1 MTYLAQKDTQTW
13 RKLHGFKNILAW
25 QRADDLAA
33 LVYEATARFGAGN
46 YRLVDQMRGA
56 ATSVTRNIA
65 EGYCRAS
72 LNEYIRFCEIARG
85 SLGELGSDI
94 HHCER
99 VGLLKGEELE
109 KIVALYSETSYLL
122 DRLINSLREKRRRE
136 SGAKTLKEETVPY
149 VIGDSLQEE
158 SPQSPPPH
166 QSLQT
171 P

>member
-1 MTYLAQKDTQTW
+1 MTYLAQKETLTW
-13 RKLHGFKNILAW
+13 RKLHGFKNLLAW
-25 QRADDLAA
+25 QRGDDLVA
-33 LVYEATARFGAGN
+33 LVHGTTAKFGAGN

-99 VGLLKGEELE
+99 VGLLKGEEL
-109 KIVALYSETSYLL
+109 KKVVDLYAETSYLL
-122 DRLINSLREKRRRE
+122 DRLINSLREKRRKE
-136 SGAKTLKEETVPY
+136 GGARALKEGTVPY
-149 VIGDSLQEE
+149 VIGDSFQEE
-158 SPQSPPPH
+158 SPQTPPSP
-166 QSLQT
+166 
-171 P
+171 

>member
-1 MTYLAQKDTQTW
+1 MTYLAQQDTLTW

-25 QRADDLAA
+25 QRGDDLAA
-33 LVYEATARFGAGN
+33 LVYEATAKFGAGN

-99 VGLLKGEELE
+99 VGLLKGEEL
-109 KIVALYSETSYLL
+109 KKVVDLYAETSYLL
-122 DRLINSLREKRRRE
+122 DRLITSLREKRRKE
-136 SGAKTLKEETVPY
+136 GGARILKEETVSY
-149 VIGDSLQEE
+149 VIGDFFQEE
-158 SPQSPPPH
+158 
-166 QSLQT
+166 SLQT
-171 P
+171 PPPP

>member
-1 MTYLAQKDTQTW
+1 MTYLAQKDTLTW
-13 RKLHGFKNILAW
+13 RKLHGFKNLLAW

-33 LVYEATARFGAGN
+33 LVHGTTAKFGAGN

-65 EGYCRAS
+65 EGYCRTS

-99 VGLLKGEELE
+99 VGLLKGEEL
-109 KIVALYSETSYLL
+109 KKVVDLYAETSYLL
-122 DRLINSLREKRRRE
+122 DRLINSLREKRRKE
-136 SGAKTLKEETVPY
+136 GGARALKEETVPY
-149 VIGDSLQEE
+149 VVGDSFQEE
-158 SPQSPPPH
+158 SPPPPL
-166 QSLQT
+166 S

>member
-1 MTYLAQKDTQTW
+1 VTYLAQKETLTW
-13 RKLHGFKNILAW
+13 RKLHGFKNLLAW
-25 QRADDLAA
+25 QRGDDLAA
-33 LVYEATARFGAGN
+33 LVHGTTAKFGAGN

-122 DRLINSLREKRRRE
+122 DRLINSLREKRRKE
-136 SGAKTLKEETVPY
+136 GGARTLREETVSY
-149 VIGDSLQEE
+149 VIGDFLQEE
-158 SPQSPPPH
+158 SPQTPPPP
-166 QSLQT
+166 Q
-171 P
+171 PP

>member
-33 LVYEATARFGAGN
+33 LIHEAAAEFGAGN
-46 YRLVDQMRGA
+46 YRLMDQMRGA

-65 EGYCRAS
+65 EGYCRAF
-72 LNEYIRFCEIARG
+72 LNEYIRFCEITRG
-85 SLGELGSDI
+85 SLSELGSDI

-99 VGLLKGEELE
+99 AGLLKGEEPE

-122 DRLINSLREKRRRE
+122 DRLITSLREKRRKE
-136 SGAKTLKEETVPY
+136 GGARTLKEETASY
-149 VIGDSLQEE
+149 VVGDSFQ
-158 SPQSPPPH
+158 
-166 QSLQT
+166 
-171 P
+171 